1 MPRHSFC
8 LDPPRRPSTSTRAPV
23 STPDDRAPGRAAD
36 LQRLDSLSYFLD
48 NSIRVPGTSARF
60 GMDAVIGLVPGVG
73 DAAGALMS
81 AYIVVQ
87 AARLGAPASSLA
99 RMLLNVGIEALFGA
113 VPVLGDLFD
122 AAFKAN
128 ARNVAL
134 LRREMDLPGST
145 RRSSKAVVGAV
156 IVALV
161 VILGGIGILAFLAAR
176 ALWNLLT

>member
-1 MPRHSFC
+1 M
-8 LDPPRRPSTSTRAPV
+8 DAPN
-23 STPDDRAPGRAAD
+23 PARQAA
-36 LQRLDSLSYFLD
+36 LRRLDALSHLLD
-48 NSIRVPGTSARF
+48 NSIPVPGTRARF
-60 GMDAVIGLVPGVG
+60 GLDAVIGLIPGFG
-73 DAAGALMS
+73 DAAGAVVS
-81 AYIVVQ
+81 AYVVVQ
-87 AARLGAPASSLA
+87 AARLGASVPTLIH
-99 RMLLNVGIEALFGA
+99 MLLNVGVEAVAGA
-113 VPVLGDLFD
+113 VPLLGDLFD

-176 ALWNLLT
+176 ALWNLVTRN

>member
-1 MPRHSFC
+1 MTSQRPVNTH
-8 LDPPRRPSTSTRAPV
+8 PPVRP
-23 STPDDRAPGRAAD
+23 PDGRASAREGAVR
-36 LQRLDSLSYFLD
+36 RLDSLSYLLD
-48 NSIRVPGTSARF
+48 NSIRVPGTNARF
-60 GMDAVIGLVPGVG
+60 GADAIIGLIPGFG

-81 AYIVVQ
+81 AYIVLQ

-134 LRREMDLPGST
+134 LRGELDRPGST
-145 RRSSKAVVGAV
+145 RKSSTAVVLAV
-156 IVALV
+156 VVALV
-161 VILGGIGILAFLAAR
+161 VILGAVGWLAFAVLR
-176 ALWNLLT
+176 AVWQFFA